1 MLAIT
6 DVVDRRVA
14 EDVGMPSIWIVLAAV
29 VGATNI
35 RLMAPIV
42 AAFLGIGKASAAHRA
57 SRHRPSS
64 V

>member
-1 MLAIT
+1 MPATTDEAI
-6 DVVDRRVA
+6 RRVA
-14 EDVGMPSIWIVLAAV
+14 EDVGMPSIWIVLAV
-29 VGATNI
+29 LVGAINL

-42 AAFLGIGKASAAHRA
+42 AAFLGIGNASAAHRA